1 MEIIRDIQLIA
12 GWILLI
18 LLGFSSLY
26 ILVFSIAGLFYRDI
40 RTRREARSRMAVL
53 IPGYKEDSV
62 IVEVARQALQQTYP
76 SDLWDVVVIAD
87 SFQKDT
93 LEKLSAMDIRLIE
106 VSFEKSTKSK
116 ALNRAMEMLPGDY
129 DLAVILDADNVMEPG
144 FLEKVNRYFDDRMQ
158 VLQCHRVAKNLNSSF
173 AILDAISE
181 EINNHIFRKGH
192 RALGFSSALIGSAMV
207 FRYALFQKY
216 MKEIKAVGGFD
227 KELELRMLRD
237 KVKIHY
243 YHDARVLDEKIQHST
258 SFQGQR
264 KRWLSAQFVYFGR
277 FFGPGVKE
285 LFTRLNVDFFD
296 KVLQMILVPR
306 ILLAGILGLIN
317 LVLWLDF
324 LFVSLNLF
332 PLKLLNLWTG
342 SLLIT
347 VLAMLFAI
355 PRKFY
360 DLSTLKALMSLP
372 RGFFLMFRAILSLKG
387 ANKKFIHT
395 KHG

>member
-1 MEIIRDIQLIA
+1 MEIIRELQLIA
-12 GWILLI
+12 GLILLI
-18 LLGFSSLY
+18 LIGFSSLY
-26 ILVFSIAGLFYRDI
+26 ILVFSIGGLFYRDKKMKSD
-40 RTRREARSRMAVL
+40 AWSKMAVL

-62 IVEVARQALQQTYP
+62 IIEVASQALQQDYP
-76 SDLWDVVVIAD
+76 EDLFDVVVIAD
-87 SFQKDT
+87 SFQKET
-93 LEKLSAMDIRLIE
+93 LDKLSNMDLKLIE
-106 VSFEKSTKSK
+106 VSFDKSTKSK
-116 ALNRAMEMLPGDY
+116 ALNRAMEILRDDY
-129 DLAVILDADNVMEPG
+129 DLAVILDADNVMETG
-144 FLEKVNRYFDDRMQ
+144 FLAKVDQYFNDKIQ

-207 FRYALFQKY
+207 FRYPLFRQY

-227 KELELRMLRD
+227 KEMELRLLRD
-237 KVKIHY
+237 RVRIHY
-243 YHDARVLDEKIQHST
+243 YHDARVLDEKIQHSS

-277 FFGPGVKE
+277 FIGSGLKE
-285 LFTRLNVDFFD
+285 LLLRFNTDFFD
-296 KVLQMILVPR
+296 KVIQMILIPR
-306 ILLAGILGLIN
+306 ILLAGILVLIN
-317 LVLWLDF
+317 LFLWFDF
-324 LFVSLNLF
+324 LFPSINIF
-332 PLKLLNLWTG
+332 PMILLPYWTG

-360 DLSTLKALMSLP
+360 DLSTLKALLSLP